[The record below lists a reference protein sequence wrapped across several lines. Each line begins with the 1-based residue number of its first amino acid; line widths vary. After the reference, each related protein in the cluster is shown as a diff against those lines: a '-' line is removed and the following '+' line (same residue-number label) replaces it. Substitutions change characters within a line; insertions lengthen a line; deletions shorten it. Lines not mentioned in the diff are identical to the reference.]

1 MDQEQI
7 RTLAKEAGFHVAED
21 GGYTQEEETM
31 SDHNKQHDFD
41 IEGLRGRFFAEHQR
55 VPLADDNL
63 WLDMLWRA
71 ARRAPVPAASELSRL
86 QAGTIAA
93 LKARVS
99 ELEAELAAIGA
110 GGVEPLRK
118 KAGT

>member
-1 MDQEQI
+1 
-7 RTLAKEAGFHVAED
+7 
-21 GGYTQEEETM
+21 M

-99 ELEAELAAIGA
+99 ELEAELEQSKAASYQYFLERNSAREAVKRYQQELEAIGA
-110 GGVEPLRK
+110 GGVESLRK